1 MIITWIDK
9 KSVFGTGKKSYRF
22 GDKIPSGL
30 LSELR
35 IEDLKKSGK
44 ISVQGEP
51 ENVVL
56 PVKGFVKKKSKA
68 ELDKEELLKMIE
80 EESMNTKKEP
90 DLMSG
95 LMGGKGAM
103 E

>member
-30 LSELR
+30 LSESR
-35 IEDLKKSGK
+35 IEDLKKAGK
-44 ISVQGEP
+44 ISVKGEP
-51 ENVVL
+51 ESVKETVK
-56 PVKGFVKKKSKA
+56 PVEVKTSFKKKSKA
-68 ELDKEELLKMIE
+68 ELDEEELARLIE
-80 EESMNTKKEP
+80 EEE
-90 DLMSG
+90 
-95 LMGGKGAM
+95 KG